1 MEKIKKYH
9 LIYIIGLCIVIL
21 VYIPSLIQGENALL
35 IVHDQLDGEVLA
47 YIEQIRNLGKN
58 IIPEL
63 FNGALKTALTPASIG
78 TLLFYYFFKPL
89 TAYMINYIFIAVI
102 AYSGMYLCVN
112 KLFEEKWIAVTVSVI
127 FAMLPFY
134 SVYGLSVMGQPLV
147 AWAIINLYENQ
158 KKASS
163 YFSIILF
170 TVFSSLVLVGYADA
184 LLILLLAIYMS
195 IKKLP
200 HVGNIWKAFGI
211 LTIGYCIEY
220 HQLLLEMF
228 NPSPTFISHKTEI
241 VAKSVPIVDNF
252 KDILENGMYHAA
264 SCHKS
269 ILYASVVIWIIFLL
283 YKERILLKKNK
294 IFYGLTFLAVGIAG
308 FYALWKYWPIVAVR
322 NKIGGLF
329 VSFQVDRFYW
339 LYPCVWFLIFAYVL
353 WFIYKSSIQKK
364 GKTCVIVILIF
375 CVIGDVMSL
384 NPIKSNIN
392 QLLGKSDAVETGY
405 RSWKAFYSEE
415 LFNDI
420 KNYIGRPT
428 SEYKVAS
435 IGLYP
440 SIAMYNGF
448 YCIDGYSNNYQL
460 QYKHDFRKIISKEL
474 DKNAGLKEYYD
485 EWGNRCYLFVA
496 QIPYEYQITKG
507 DTRVLTDLELDTTQL
522 KKMGCSYLLS
532 ALPIESEKMK
542 GKIEFCEKFE
552 REDIPYSIYLYKVEE
567 K

>member
-1 MEKIKKYH
+1 
-9 LIYIIGLCIVIL
+9 
-21 VYIPSLIQGENALL
+21 
-35 IVHDQLDGEVLA
+35 
-47 YIEQIRNLGKN
+47 
-58 IIPEL
+58 
-63 FNGALKTALTPASIG
+63 
-78 TLLFYYFFKPL
+78 
-89 TAYMINYIFIAVI
+89 
-102 AYSGMYLCVN
+102 
-112 KLFEEKWIAVTVSVI
+112 
-127 FAMLPFY
+127 
-134 SVYGLSVMGQPLV
+134 
-147 AWAIINLYENQ
+147 
-158 KKASS
+158 
-163 YFSIILF
+163 
-170 TVFSSLVLVGYADA
+170 
-184 LLILLLAIYMS
+184 
-195 IKKLP
+195 
-200 HVGNIWKAFGI
+200 
-211 LTIGYCIEY
+211 
-220 HQLLLEMF
+220 
-228 NPSPTFISHKTEI
+228 
-241 VAKSVPIVDNF
+241 
-252 KDILENGMYHAA
+252 
-264 SCHKS
+264 
-269 ILYASVVIWIIFLL
+269 
-283 YKERILLKKNK
+283 
-294 IFYGLTFLAVGIAG
+294 
-308 FYALWKYWPIVAVR
+308 
-322 NKIGGLF
+322 
-329 VSFQVDRFYW
+329 
-339 LYPCVWFLIFAYVL
+339 
-353 WFIYKSSIQKK
+353 
-364 GKTCVIVILIF
+364 
-375 CVIGDVMSL
+375 MSL